1 MLPGCHPAQGKATL
15 SAAELLSCFVLPD
28 ASEDEAEAAGFRA
41 EGSRA
46 HAFFRELISDD
57 LAFDEARRP
66 AFPSAPS
73 LPALPLHPPE
83 TCCPA
88 RPGGQACR
96 RRLFEW
102 CTALR
107 ALPSAGL
114 KDKIRLKLCRSGLS
128 AALPAL
134 RHHRPCHVWDRWARR
149 DGVRVG
155 LSGQG
160 LSPHATRAPNGPA
173 PALTRSGDPLVTPLS
188 TNRYQ
193 GVDESTL
200 PETHTCTHEL

>member
-46 HAFFRELISDD
+46 HAFFHELISDD

-73 LPALPLHPPE
+73 LPALPLHPPD

-88 RPGGQACR
+88 PPGGQACR

-128 AALPAL
+128 VAPPAL
-134 RHHRPCHVWDRWARR
+134 RHHRPCHVWDRCKGQTVLRPRALAAR
-149 DGVRVG
+149 
-155 LSGQG
+155 
-160 LSPHATRAPNGPA
+160 HTR
-173 PALTRSGDPLVTPLS
+173 
-188 TNRYQ
+188 
-193 GVDESTL
+193 
-200 PETHTCTHEL
+200 PERAGA

>member
-46 HAFFRELISDD
+46 HAFFHELISDD

-66 AFPSAPS
+66 AFSSAPS
-73 LPALPLHPPE
+73 LPALPLHPPD

-128 AALPAL
+128 
-134 RHHRPCHVWDRWARR
+134 V
-149 DGVRVG
+149 
-155 LSGQG
+155 
-160 LSPHATRAPNGPA
+160 APPA
-173 PALTRSGDPLVTPLS
+173 PEASSPLPCLGPVGPQGWCKGRTVRPRALAARHTRPKRAG
-188 TNRYQ
+188 
-193 GVDESTL
+193 
-200 PETHTCTHEL
+200 TCPDTER